1 MEQVMAHSVIHL
13 QCESCGGELTV
24 DENGKYLIC
33 PFCGSRKLIIE
44 SDAVTVEK
52 IRQQTAFKQW
62 EREDNERKERE
73 RAAYKKSKAGIV
85 SLVFAIICGAESIM
99 CFTSARNIFSALN
112 GIVFLLQT
120 ICFLLSF
127 LERKEVIN
135 LQKHL
140 PLDGVKLPSLLMTVG
155 FLLFIPSL
163 ILSAI

>member
-1 MEQVMAHSVIHL
+1 MSQSVMHL
-13 QCESCGGELTV
+13 QCENCGGELTV

-33 PFCGSRKLIIE
+33 PFCGSKKLMID

-52 IRQQTAFKQW
+52 IHQQTAFKQW

-73 RAAYKKSKAGIV
+73 HAAYKNSKAGIV

-127 LERKEVIN
+127 LERKEVLN

-140 PLDGVKLPSLLMTVG
+140 PFDGIKLPSLLMTVG

>member
-1 MEQVMAHSVIHL
+1 MPDSTAQL
-13 QCESCGGELTV
+13 QCNNCGGELTV
-24 DENGKYLIC
+24 DGQGKYLIC

-99 CFTSARNIFSALN
+99 CFTSARNIYSALN

-127 LERKEVIN
+127 LERKEVLN

-140 PLDGVKLPSLLMTVG
+140 PFDGIKLPSLLMTVG